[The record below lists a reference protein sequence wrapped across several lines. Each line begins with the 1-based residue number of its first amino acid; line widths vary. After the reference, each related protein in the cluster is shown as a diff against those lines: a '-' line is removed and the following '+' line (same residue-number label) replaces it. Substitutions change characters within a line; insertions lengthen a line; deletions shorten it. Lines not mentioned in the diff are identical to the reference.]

1 MRGSFADD
9 TLSTTQSRRKRNIRF
24 VFVLALPF
32 FLIASGPWSV
42 GSWQREGT
50 EHFGMMLIIIAIL
63 GRSWCTL
70 YIGGRKVRQLV
81 TVGPYSLSRNPLY
94 LFSLL
99 AVVGIAAQTGSLAIS
114 AISAVLTIAIFM
126 PVIQKE
132 EAELLRLHG
141 RRFELY
147 RLDVPRFVPRL
158 SNWTDAAEL
167 AIDPDRW
174 RRTVL
179 DSLVFLF
186 LVSLLRGIGHVQ
198 EAFGGALLTLW

>member
-24 VFVLALPF
+24 VFVMTLPF

-81 TVGPYSLSRNPLY
+81 TVGPYSLTRNPLY

>member
-24 VFVLALPF
+24 VFMLALPF

-81 TVGPYSLSRNPLY
+81 TVGPYSLTRNPLY

>member
-24 VFVLALPF
+24 VFVMALPF

-81 TVGPYSLSRNPLY
+81 TVGPYSLTRNPLY

>member
-24 VFVLALPF
+24 VFMLALPF

-81 TVGPYSLSRNPLY
+81 TVGPYSLTRNPLY

-114 AISAVLTIAIFM
+114 AVSAVLTIAIFM

>member
-24 VFVLALPF
+24 VFVMTLPF

-81 TVGPYSLSRNPLY
+81 TVGPYSLTRNPLY
-94 LFSLL
+94 LFLSL
-99 AVVGIAAQTGSLAIS
+99 IHI
-114 AISAVLTIAIFM
+114 
-126 PVIQKE
+126 
-132 EAELLRLHG
+132 
-141 RRFELY
+141 
-147 RLDVPRFVPRL
+147 
-158 SNWTDAAEL
+158 
-167 AIDPDRW
+167 
-174 RRTVL
+174 
-179 DSLVFLF
+179 
-186 LVSLLRGIGHVQ
+186 
-198 EAFGGALLTLW
+198 

>member
-1 MRGSFADD
+1 VRGSFADD

-81 TVGPYSLSRNPLY
+81 TVGPYSLTRNPLY

>member
-24 VFVLALPF
+24 VFVMAVPF

-81 TVGPYSLSRNPLY
+81 TVGPYSLTRNPLY

>member
-1 MRGSFADD
+1 VRGSFADD

-24 VFVLALPF
+24 VFVMTLPF

-81 TVGPYSLSRNPLY
+81 TVGPYSLTRNPLY

>member
-1 MRGSFADD
+1 
-9 TLSTTQSRRKRNIRF
+9 
-24 VFVLALPF
+24 
-32 FLIASGPWSV
+32 
-42 GSWQREGT
+42 
-50 EHFGMMLIIIAIL
+50 MMLIIIAIL

-81 TVGPYSLSRNPLY
+81 TVGPYSLTRNPLY
-94 LFSLL
+94 LFSFL

-186 LVSLLRGIGHVQ
+186 LVSLLRGIGHLQ

>member
-9 TLSTTQSRRKRNIRF
+9 TLSTTQLRRKRNIRF
-24 VFVLALPF
+24 VFVMALPF

-50 EHFGMMLIIIAIL
+50 EHFGMMLIIVAIL

-81 TVGPYSLSRNPLY
+81 TVGPYSLTRNPLY

-114 AISAVLTIAIFM
+114 AISAFLTIAIFM